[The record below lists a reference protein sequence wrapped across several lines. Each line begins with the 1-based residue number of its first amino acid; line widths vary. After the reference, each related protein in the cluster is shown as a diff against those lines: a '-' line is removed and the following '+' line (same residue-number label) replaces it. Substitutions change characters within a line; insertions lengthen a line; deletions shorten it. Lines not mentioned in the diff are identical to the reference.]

1 MAAFFSFALGIG
13 RKDGKDER
21 LQQGFYKAFK
31 VRLRLF
37 LKDFVETLR
46 IKRFS
51 N

>member
-1 MAAFFSFALGIG
+1 VVTFFLIGLGIG
-13 RKDGKDER
+13 RKEGKDER

-37 LKDFVETLR
+37 LEDFVETLR
-46 IKRFS
+46 IKRIS